1 MQVKLMININ
11 QEERRSIC
19 KVILPNTELLNTV
32 TSILFPVSAFTAGTD
47 VTIATNSTKRKLI
60 LDRSAGG
67 NKRMPMIPV
76 SGNKKA
82 KKNETDSV
90 MSIGMLFI
98 YCSVSLLFKILS
110 SC

>member
-19 KVILPNTELLNTV
+19 NVILPNTELLNTA

-47 VTIATNSTKRKLI
+47 VTIVTNITKRKLI
-60 LDRSAGG
+60 FDLSAEG
-67 NKRMPMIPV
+67 NKRMQMIPA

-82 KKNETDSV
+82 KKNGPDSV
-90 MSIGMLFI
+90 IGIGMLFI
-98 YCSVSLLFKILS
+98 YCLVSSLFQILS